1 MSIVSPFI
9 DVAAV
14 PRQKHG
20 PIKAVF
26 FKAGKPEPAPVYS
39 FPAQAPCFNL
49 SKSIAKPFV
58 KAPEKK
64 YPAGVVPLKSMQYGT
79 HAGAV
84 LFNAPEMIDIAP
96 LKTPMPIPTRIRVE
110 DATQEYTPEFPV
122 YTYNE
127 GIRPSMRPLKPE
139 DILEPT
145 GPAFRP
151 SAPVYSQMRVVPF
164 PAGYMTDDEIVRQV
178 RSL

>member
-14 PRQKHG
+14 PRLKHG
-20 PIKAVF
+20 PVKAVG
-26 FKAGKPEPAPVYS
+26 FKAGAPQYPQFALPEQKP
-39 FPAQAPCFNL
+39 FFNI
-49 SKSIAKPFV
+49 SKGIAKPFV
-58 KAPEKK
+58 PSGMKK
-64 YPAGVVPLKSMQYGT
+64 YAPGVVPLKSMQYGT
-79 HAGAV
+79 HAGAE
-84 LFNAPEMIDIAP
+84 LFNAPMMIDIEP

-110 DATQEYTPEFPV
+110 DATQEVNPSFPV
-122 YTYNE
+122 YTYND

-151 SAPVYSQMRVVPF
+151 SRPVYSQTKTVPF
-164 PAGYMTDDEIVRQV
+164 PAGYLPDDEIVRQV
-178 RSL
+178 RAL